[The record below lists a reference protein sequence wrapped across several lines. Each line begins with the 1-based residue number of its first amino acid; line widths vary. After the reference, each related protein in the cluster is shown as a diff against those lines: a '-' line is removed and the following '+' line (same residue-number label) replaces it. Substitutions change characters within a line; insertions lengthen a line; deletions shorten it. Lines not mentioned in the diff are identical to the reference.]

1 MMTLLLAI
9 ALAAPSDAPRIVQLR
24 SGEYLVSQVAFDAI
38 NSEMKRLQRVEREHK
53 DEQWLTTI
61 LVSAGAGLL
70 AGVVVG
76 AIVRGAVPVKTA
88 SP

>member
-1 MMTLLLAI
+1 MMSLLLAV
-9 ALAAPSDAPRIVQLR
+9 ALAAPPDAPRIVQLR

-61 LVSAGAGLL
+61 LVSAGVGLL
-70 AGVVVG
+70 VGAVAGVLVHTAVG
-76 AIVRGAVPVKTA
+76 QKAP
-88 SP
+88 